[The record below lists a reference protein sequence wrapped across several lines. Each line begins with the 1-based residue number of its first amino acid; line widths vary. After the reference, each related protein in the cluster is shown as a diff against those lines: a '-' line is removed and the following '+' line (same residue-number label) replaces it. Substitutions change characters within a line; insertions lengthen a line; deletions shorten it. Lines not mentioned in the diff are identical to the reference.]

1 MSLKGT
7 YDFSEFNRPLHMR
20 NTATS
25 LENFW
30 ILYNLSFDADRM
42 HQRIGCSGTLQSFD
56 LMLLNQHDININ
68 KEEIK
73 GMAKTRNRKAM
84 NKYL

>member
-1 MSLKGT
+1 MTLVNLIDLCICGT
-7 YDFSEFNRPLHMR
+7 PPRHSKTSGYFITSSVMTRFSRP
-20 NTATS
+20 
-25 LENFW
+25 
-30 ILYNLSFDADRM
+30 ADRM